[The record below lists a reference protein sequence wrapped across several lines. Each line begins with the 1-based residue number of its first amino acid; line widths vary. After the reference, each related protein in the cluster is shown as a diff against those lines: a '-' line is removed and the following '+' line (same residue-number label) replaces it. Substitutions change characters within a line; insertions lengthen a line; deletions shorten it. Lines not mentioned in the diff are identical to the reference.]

1 MIAVGELDMNNDK
14 IKEDFINAFGEEK
27 WEIEEAISKLE
38 PISKE
43 IAEYLGVPQVPIV
56 VENIPEDS
64 RMNFQFECIIL
75 RKDTALNYLEGL
87 KALAHEYRH
96 WMQFLCVKNKDT
108 SNKFIYEYAE
118 GFMYMSK
125 HGNSMD
131 GTNDYYSLII
141 EIDAFA
147 FQKYY
152 LKEVLNIETHYPN
165 EDYDKLLN
173 EFIEKFH

>member
-1 MIAVGELDMNNDK
+1 MKSKEQIDK
-14 IKEDFINAFGEEK
+14 EFIEAFGKEQ

-43 IAEYLGVPQVPIV
+43 IAEFLGVPQVPIV

-64 RMNFQFECIIL
+64 RMNFQLECIIL

-96 WMQFLCVKNKDT
+96 WMQFLCVKNQNT
-108 SNKFIYEYAE
+108 SNPLIYDYAD
-118 GFMYMSK
+118 GFMYMIQN
-125 HGNSMD
+125 GNSKD
-131 GTNDYYSLII
+131 GTVDYYSLII

-147 FQKYY
+147 FQKYF
-152 LKEVLNIETHYPN
+152 LKEVLDIETHFPDP
-165 EDYDKLLN
+165 EYDKILDK
-173 EFIEKFH
+173 FIKNFY